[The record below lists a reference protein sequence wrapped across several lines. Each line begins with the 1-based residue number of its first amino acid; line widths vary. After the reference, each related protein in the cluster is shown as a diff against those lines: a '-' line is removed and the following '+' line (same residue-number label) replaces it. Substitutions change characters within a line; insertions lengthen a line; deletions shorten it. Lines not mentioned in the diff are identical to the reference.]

1 MTRNV
6 GRMDRIARI
15 VIGIG
20 LIALVYVGPK
30 TSLGWIGLIP
40 LITGIIGN
48 CPAYSLFG
56 FSTCPKSAR

>member
-15 VIGIG
+15 IIGIG

-40 LITGIIGN
+40 LITGMIGN